1 MKSETRNSAAEL
13 EKGDLEMK
21 AELLTTLGKQ
31 TDFFLPEAYRQQSV
45 LDNLRLALAVERYVK
60 LPSSFS
66 GDILSALRSEL
77 NSLERLAKARDF
89 VMPGYETPRFMTTV
103 GGQVIQR
110 ESELLRAVYAHPDL
124 RELIIR
130 LVGRPVYDCLDV
142 NEWMIATILN
152 APGNTHGWHLDDP
165 PLAMVIF
172 LDSPDA
178 NDGGLVE
185 FIRDWPRL
193 CAEIGVDPQGNVN
206 SIVDQCR
213 AAGLIEQKHHATGDA
228 YLFRADECLHRVTPL
243 RRGGV
248 RRAILNLTFELN
260 PNVDRRGYTVGLL
273 VG

>member
-1 MKSETRNSAAEL
+1 MRA
-13 EKGDLEMK
+13 DLS
-21 AELLTTLGKQ
+21 TTLGKQ
-31 TDFFLPEAYRQQSV
+31 MEFCLPEAYRQQLA
-45 LDNLRLALAVERYVK
+45 LDNLRLSLAVNRYVK
-60 LPSSFS
+60 LPGLFS
-66 GDILSALRSEL
+66 GDPLTALRTEL
-77 NSLERLAKARDF
+77 HAVERLAKARDF
-89 VMPGYETPRFMTTV
+89 VMPGYQTPRFMTTV
-103 GGQVIQR
+103 GGQVIKR
-110 ESELLRAVYAHPDL
+110 ESAMLRALYGHPDL

-130 LVGRPVYDCLDV
+130 VVGKSVYDCLDV

-178 NDGGLVE
+178 ADGGLVE

-193 CAEIGVDPQGNVN
+193 CNEIGADPQGDVN
-206 SIVDQCR
+206 AIVKQCR
-213 AAGLIEQKHHATGDA
+213 AAGLIEQKHHSAGDA

-260 PNVDRRGYTVGLL
+260 PNVNRRGLTVGLL
-273 VG
+273 VE